1 MSRIRIFTGHFGSGK
16 TEIALNYVMNLAKTG
31 KKVALVDI
39 DIVNP
44 YFCSRNMK
52 DKLEQMG
59 IKLIASSAS
68 LMNAELMVI
77 PSNVYGV
84 FNDKSYDVV
93 MDIGG
98 DDQGSLVLRQYTDY
112 LKQES
117 YDMFFVVNN
126 DRPFTSNKVDTIQYI
141 KSIERASGLIVT
153 GLISNTNLSYETSV
167 EDIIKGDKI
176 VTDIS
181 LELKIPYKYIVCTKE
196 LAGIVKHKLHATVYP
211 IEIYMKPPWTEKD
224 Q

>member
-16 TEIALNYVMNLAKTG
+16 TEIALNYVMDLAKTG

-52 DKLEQMG
+52 DKLEKMG

-84 FNDKSYDVV
+84 FNDKSYEVV

-98 DDQGSLVLRQYTDY
+98 DDQGSLILRQYNEY

-117 YDMFFVVNN
+117 YDMYFVVNN
-126 DRPFTSNKVDTIQYI
+126 DRPFTSNKVETITYL

-153 GLISNTNLSYETSV
+153 GLISNTNLSYETTA

-181 LELKIPYKYIVCTKE
+181 LELEIPYKYIVCTKD
-196 LAGIVKHKLHATVYP
+196 LAGIVKNKVHAEVYP
-211 IEIYMKPPWTEKD
+211 IEIYMKPPWR
-224 Q
+224 

>member
-16 TEIALNYVMNLAKTG
+16 TEVALNYAITLAKLG

-52 DKLEQMG
+52 DKLENLG
-59 IKLIASSAS
+59 IKLISSSAS

-98 DDQGSLVLRQYTDY
+98 DDQGSLVLGQYNEY

-117 YDMFFVVNN
+117 YDMYFVVNN
-126 DRPFTSNKVDTIQYI
+126 NRPFTSNKIETITCLQ
-141 KSIERASGLIVT
+141 SIERASRLNVT
-153 GLISNTNLSYETSV
+153 YLISNTNLSYETNA

-176 VTDIS
+176 VSEVS
-181 LELKIPYKYIVCTKE
+181 LQLKIPYKYIICTKD
-196 LAGIVKHKLHATVYP
+196 LASIIKNKVHAKIYP
-211 IEIYMKPPWTEKD
+211 IDIYMKPPWME
-224 Q
+224 

>member
-1 MSRIRIFTGHFGSGK
+1 MSRIRIFTGHYGSGK
-16 TEIALNYVMNLAKTG
+16 TEIALNYAMDLAKLG

-52 DKLEQMG
+52 DTLENLG
-59 IKLIASSAS
+59 IKLISSSAS

-84 FNDKSYDVV
+84 FNDKSYEVV

-98 DDQGSLVLRQYTDY
+98 DDQGSLVLRQYNEY

-117 YDMFFVVNN
+117 YDMYFVVNN
-126 DRPFTSNKVDTIQYI
+126 DRPFTSNKVETIAYLQ
-141 KSIERASGLIVT
+141 SIERASGLKVT
-153 GLISNTNLSYETSV
+153 YLISNTNLSYATNM

-176 VTDIS
+176 VSEIS
-181 LELKIPYKYIVCTKE
+181 RQLEIPYKYIVCTKD
-196 LAGIVKHKLHATVYP
+196 LAGIVKNKVHAKVYP
-211 IEIYMKPPWTEKD
+211 IDIYMKPPWRE
-224 Q
+224 